1 MPAGRSAGVEA
12 RRLSQLAQA
21 HDEAAAQARV
31 AAGRYRAAEVSEKAT
46 VAALDRL
53 AAVGYHFLTDRR
65 WPGSRTANVDLVL
78 VGPGGVFI
86 VDTKWWADVSVAGG
100 RVYRGQE
107 DVTEDLYALADL
119 GQTVEAELA
128 RTGLSP
134 NEIHPVVVLH
144 GRTGISEM
152 VDSVRVV
159 GEGDALKFIAGHGT
173 RYTPAAVDRVLAA
186 CLDLF
191 PVIGSAPSPVAA
203 VVADPVL
210 TPERRWDE
218 PALTDEEIDA
228 ALLEAAMASPVED
241 WMAFLH
247 PAQAGLVR
255 RSFNGPAR
263 IRGSAGTG
271 KTVVGLHRAAYLARL
286 NPRGRVLVT
295 TFVSTL
301 PGVMAHSLRRLAPDT
316 VGRVTFTSVHRF
328 ARAVLDARGVR
339 VRVDAGKAINAFNM
353 AWVRTG
359 RHGVLGSI
367 DLPMTYWQEEVAV
380 VLRGRGITDFDTYAD
395 LQRTGRKHRL
405 TVDQRRGVWD
415 LHQAYEQNL
424 AAAGVTDFAG
434 SILLAEAA
442 LRAVPYGTVAGE
454 EPITSVIVDEAQDLT
469 CAQIRLLHAL
479 TGDVADGLTLIGD
492 GQQSIYPGGYTLA
505 EAGVSLAGRGVV
517 LSVNYRNTAE
527 IVDFARSLVDGD
539 EFADIEGTPRR
550 GDTPETVTRSG
561 PVPVLWHGS
570 LPDAATAL
578 AAHVQQ
584 VLTAAGT
591 APADVGVLS
600 PTHAGVTAAVRALTA
615 AGIQTVN
622 LAEYHGEPVDAV
634 KVGTVKRA
642 KGLEFKQVLVCGVP
656 QALVTGDRPRGSD
669 ASSERW
675 ERDRRELF
683 VAMTRARDGLWVGL
697 VPGR

>member
-1 MPAGRSAGVEA
+1 MPAGRSAGLEA
-12 RRLSQLAQA
+12 RRQAQLAQA
-21 HDEAAAQARV
+21 YEEAAAQAHV

-53 AAVGYHFLTDRR
+53 TAVGYHFLTDRR

-100 RVYRGQE
+100 RISRGQE

-128 RTGLSP
+128 KTGLSP

-144 GRTGISEM
+144 GRSGINEM
-152 VDSVRVV
+152 IDSVRVV
-159 GEGDALKFIAGHGT
+159 GEGDALRFIAGHGS

-191 PVIGSAPSPVAA
+191 PVIGGSPVPVEA

-210 TPERRWDE
+210 APDQRWDE
-218 PALTDEEIDA
+218 PLLTEEEIDA
-228 ALLEAAMASPVED
+228 ALFEAVMTSPVED

-295 TFVSTL
+295 TFVNTL

-316 VGRVTFTSVHRF
+316 TDRVTFTSIHRF

-339 VRVDAGKAINAFNM
+339 CRVDAGKAITAFNM

-359 RHGVLGSI
+359 RHSILGSI

-395 LQRTGRKHRL
+395 LARTGRKHRL
-405 TVDQRRGVWD
+405 TTEQRRAVWD
-415 LHQAYEQNL
+415 LHLAYEANL

-434 SILLAEAA
+434 SIVLAEAA
-442 LRAVPYGTVAGE
+442 VRAVPYGSAPGE

-469 CAQIRLLHAL
+469 CAQIRLLHAI
-479 TGDVADGLTLIGD
+479 TGDAPDGLTLIGD

-517 LSVNYRNTAE
+517 LSVNYRNTAQ
-527 IVDFARSLVDGD
+527 ILDFAGSLVDGD
-539 EFADIEGTPRR
+539 EFADIEGTARR
-550 GDTPETVTRSG
+550 GDTPETVTRTGSD
-561 PVPVLWHGS
+561 PVLWEGS
-570 LPDAATAL
+570 PSDGAAAL
-578 AAHVQQ
+578 AERVRQ
-584 VLTAAGT
+584 VLDETGI
-591 APADVGVLS
+591 APSDIGVLS
-600 PTHAGVTAAVRALTA
+600 PTHTGVTSAVRALTA
-615 AGIQTVN
+615 AGIATVN
-622 LAEYHGEPVDAV
+622 LAGYEGEAVSAV

-656 QALVTGDRPRGSD
+656 QSLVSGERPRGGD
-669 ASSERW
+669 ADDERW

>member
-12 RRLSQLAQA
+12 RRQAQLAQA
-21 HDEAAAQARV
+21 HEAAAAQARV
-31 AAGRYRAAEVSEKAT
+31 SASRYRAAEVSEKAT

-53 AAVGYHFLTDRR
+53 AGVGYHFLADRR
-65 WPGSRTANVDLVL
+65 WPGSRTANVDLVV

-100 RVYRGQE
+100 RLFRGQD

-128 RTGLSP
+128 RIGLSP

-144 GRTGISEM
+144 GRTGISAM

-159 GEGDALKFIAGHGT
+159 GEGDALKFIAGHGS
-173 RYTPAAVDRVLAA
+173 RYTPAAVDRILAA

-191 PVIGSAPSPVAA
+191 PPIGDAPSPITA

-210 TPERRWDE
+210 VPERSWDE
-218 PALTDEEIDA
+218 PLLSDEEIDA
-228 ALLEAAMASPVED
+228 ALFEAVMASPVED

-295 TFVSTL
+295 TFVNTL

-316 VGRVTFTSVHRF
+316 VDRVTFTSVHRF

-339 VRVDAGKAINAFNM
+339 APVDAGKAITAFNR

-359 RHGVLGSI
+359 RPGVLGRI
-367 DLPMTYWQEEVAV
+367 DLPVTYWQEEVGV

-405 TVDQRRGVWD
+405 TTEQRRAVWD
-415 LHQAYEQNL
+415 LHLAYEENL
-424 AAAGVTDFAG
+424 AAAQVTDFAG

-442 LRAVPYGTVAGE
+442 LRAAPYGSVPGE
-454 EPITSVIVDEAQDLT
+454 EPITSVIVDEAQDLS
-469 CAQIRLLHAL
+469 CAQIRLLHAV
-479 TGDVADGLTLIGD
+479 TGDAPDGLTLIGD

-517 LSVNYRNTAE
+517 LSVNYRNTAQ
-527 IVDFARSLVDGD
+527 IVDFASALVDGD
-539 EFADIEGTPRR
+539 EFADIEGAQRR
-550 GDTPETVTRSG
+550 GDVPETVTRTG
-561 PVPVLWHGS
+561 PAPVLWQGPQ
-570 LPDAATAL
+570 PDAAAAL
-578 AAHVQQ
+578 VGRVRQ
-584 VLTAAGT
+584 VLAETGVD
-591 APADVGVLS
+591 PSDIGVLS
-600 PTHAGVTAAVRALTA
+600 PSHAGVTGAVRALAA
-615 AGIQTVN
+615 AGIATVN
-622 LAEYHGEPVDAV
+622 LAGYEGEPVGAV

-656 QALVTGDRPRGSD
+656 QALVGAERPAGGDAD
-669 ASSERW
+669 AERW

-697 VPGR
+697 FP